1 MILYGVK
8 QGKYYNIENFKHDLS
23 DMEEKGFSKKI
34 YINVTNKC
42 NCACTFCLRST
53 KEMNENN
60 SLWLK
65 KDNTAQMII
74 GKFKEYDWKNLEE
87 IIFCGFGEPTM
98 CMDTVLE
105 VADYLDIMTIWYR
118 DVLLYKATKDVGGLV
133 FGDQL
138 KFIKQKASKSSYE
151 GLETILESIEKAKV
165 RIKANVNFD
174 LTMELLLLTI
184 KEN

>member
-1 MILYGVK
+1 
-8 QGKYYNIENFKHDLS
+8 
-23 DMEEKGFSKKI
+23 
-34 YINVTNKC
+34 
-42 NCACTFCLRST
+42 
-53 KEMNENN
+53 
-60 SLWLK
+60 
-65 KDNTAQMII
+65 
-74 GKFKEYDWKNLEE
+74 
-87 IIFCGFGEPTM
+87 
-98 CMDTVLE
+98 
-105 VADYLDIMTIWYR
+105 MTIWYR

-174 LTMELLLLTI
+174 LLMELLLLTI